1 MKKYFLFTIIF
12 LNFNLWADVKIDDCA
27 STVPDIKTLA
37 CYDYL
42 VPGVSKTSEEL
53 SNNSK
58 IIIKVK
64 RIF

>member
-27 STVPDIKTLA
+27 STVSDIKTLA

-42 VPGVSKTSEEL
+42 VPSVSNTSEEL

>member
-12 LNFNLWADVKIDDCA
+12 LNFNLWADVKIDDCV
-27 STVPDIKTLA
+27 STVSDIKTLA

-42 VPGVSKTSEEL
+42 VRGVSKTSEEL

-58 IIIKVK
+58 IKIKVK